1 MPLWS
6 TPESPIAARVAQQH
20 ASIVGTDPTHTASAP
35 GTWPLMG
42 EHIDHY
48 GGIVAASL
56 SDLRAAAAVSLR
68 TDGIVAVHY
77 IPTRGE
83 PVHDSIG
90 LQEVATLAAAQQAT
104 TDSEGQPV
112 IPPAPEGGLAA
123 RIGGIVH
130 TMINRQLLS
139 RETAG
144 ADITIVNDIP
154 ADIGLGA
161 ASAADVATA
170 LALMG
175 PVDNLDAPLRVRVA
189 EVCTQAVTTFAHQP
203 ALRARHTAALRSSGD
218 GVCIIDYADGS
229 VTHAPHVVDQDVT
242 AFAVAV
248 PGGNAEEQSQAISAI
263 RQRQQFIDDACHSFG
278 TESLRLLP
286 DAQQRV
292 VEWLKAVHKVYG
304 EDGRPSITAATE
316 WMAFYAEENTRVE
329 HFVRYLRSHR
339 RNELFPIV
347 LQSQASLTNIYGFD
361 SAEKIAE
368 LVTVRGAL
376 AARSAHAGLSNA
388 VIAYVPS
395 NRATNFA
402 ADLADDGF
410 LLVTL
415 AAGEPAKIED

>member
-35 GTWPLMG
+35 ATWPLMG

-90 LQEVATLAAAQQAT
+90 LQEVSTLAAAQQPT

-161 ASAADVATA
+161 ASAADVAAA

-175 PVDNLDAPLRVRVA
+175 PVDSLDAPLRVRVA

-203 ALRARHTAALRSSGD
+203 ALRARHTAALRGSGD

-229 VTHAPHVVDQDVT
+229 VTHAPHVMDQDVT

-248 PGGNAEEQSQAISAI
+248 PGNNAEEQSLAISAI

-316 WMAFYAEENTRVE
+316 WMAFYAEETTRVE

-339 RNELFPIV
+339 RNEFFPIV

-361 SAEKIAE
+361 SAEKLAE

-410 LLVTL
+410 LLVKL
-415 AAGEPAKIED
+415 AAGEPAKIEA

>member
-6 TPESPIAARVAQQH
+6 TPKSPIAERVAQQH
-20 ASIVGTDPTHTASAP
+20 ASIVGTEPTHVASAP
-35 GTWPLMG
+35 ATWPLIG

-56 SDLRAAAAVSLR
+56 SDLRAAAAVSSR
-68 TDGIVAVHY
+68 TDGIVSVHY
-77 IPTRGE
+77 VPACGE
-83 PVHDSIG
+83 PAHDSIG
-90 LQEVATLAAAQQAT
+90 LQEVAVLAAAQQPT

-130 TMINRQLLS
+130 TMVNRQLLS

-144 ADITIVNDIP
+144 ADITIVSDIP

-161 ASAADVATA
+161 ASAADVAVA

-175 PVDNLDAPLRVRVA
+175 PAENLDAPLRVRVA
-189 EVCTQAVTTFAHQP
+189 DVCTQAVTTFAHKP

-229 VTHAPHVVDQDVT
+229 VTHAPHVVGQDVV

-248 PGGNAEEQSQAISAI
+248 PEDNSQEQAQAISDI

-304 EDGRPSITAATE
+304 EEGRPSINAATE
-316 WMAFYAEENTRVE
+316 WMAFYEEETTRVE

-361 SAEKIAE
+361 SAEKLAE
-368 LVTVRGAL
+368 LVTVRGGV
-376 AARSAHAGLSNA
+376 AARSAHAGLSSA

-395 NRATNFA
+395 NRAENFA
-402 ADLADDGF
+402 ADLAEDGF
-410 LLVTL
+410 LLVKL
-415 AAGEPAKIED
+415 AAGEPAKVED